1 MNCNDNPYESSGQNH
16 EETADKKT
24 RTIHLP
30 RPIDDATPSANH
42 QSPNRR

>member
-24 RTIHLP
+24 KNNSFT
-30 RPIDDATPSANH
+30 
-42 QSPNRR
+42 